1 MPKKYSQSERENI
14 RKDLIRQ
21 AERCLYYKGIGGT
34 SVDELVRAVRIPKG
48 TFYLFYPSKEDLFLQ
63 VLQYYIS
70 SGFHGPDG
78 TRRDSDDWR
87 EHLRTVAKSCL
98 NSARSPERSA

>member
-48 TFYLFYPSKEDLFLQ
+48 TFYLF
-63 VLQYYIS
+63 
-70 SGFHGPDG
+70 
-78 TRRDSDDWR
+78 
-87 EHLRTVAKSCL
+87 
-98 NSARSPERSA
+98 RSFGMTA